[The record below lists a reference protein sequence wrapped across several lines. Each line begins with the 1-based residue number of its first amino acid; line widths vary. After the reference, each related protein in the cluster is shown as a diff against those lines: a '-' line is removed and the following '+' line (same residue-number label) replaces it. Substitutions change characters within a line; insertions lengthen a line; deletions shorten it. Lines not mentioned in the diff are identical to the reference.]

1 MFIATAWSRERAAI
15 PTSPVTARARYTV
28 RAMTTPT
35 ALPPPPQRALVVMAH
50 PDDIEF
56 SCGGAVANLTDAGWA
71 VTFCLVTSGDKG
83 TKDRGLPPSELAALR
98 EAEQEAAAKVLG
110 VERCLFLRW
119 PDGFVEDTPELR
131 GALVR
136 CIRAVAPDLLITWD
150 PYRGFSHRDHR
161 TVGVLTLDAA
171 FPLARVPHSYPD
183 HQESGLLP
191 HRVNEILLAGT
202 REPDYYVD
210 VAHQLERKIDAL
222 RCHASQ
228 VGESHDELL
237 QRGRARAATAAAAGE
252 IPWAEGFRRL
262 FFGDRTAPRR
272 ADLLAAARS
281 PGAGQSKG

>member
-1 MFIATAWSRERAAI
+1 MSIATASPPGPAAI
-15 PTSPVTARARYTV
+15 PTSPAAPARYTE
-28 RAMTTPT
+28 RAMTTLDSHPS
-35 ALPPPPQRALVVMAH
+35 APQRALVIMAH

-56 SCGGAVANLTDAGWA
+56 TCGGTVANLTDAGCS

-110 VERCLFLRW
+110 VQRCLFLRW

-136 CIRAVAPDLLITWD
+136 CIREVTPDLLITWD
-150 PYRGFSHRDHR
+150 PYREFNHRDHR

-171 FPLARVPHSYPD
+171 FPLARVPHSYPG
-183 HQESGLLP
+183 HQETGLLP

-210 VAHQLERKIDAL
+210 VAHQRERKIDAI

-228 VGESHDELL
+228 VAESREDLL
-237 QRGRARAATAAAAGE
+237 QRSRTRAATAAAAGE

-262 FFGDRTAPRR
+262 FFGDRAAPRR
-272 ADLLAAARS
+272 AGLLAAARS
-281 PGAGQSKG
+281 QGEGQNQG